1 MWLGVLILVLCILI
15 LVAGCVC
22 DPALLYLRPAAGT
35 SRLQFWLGCVV
46 SGFLWLLI
54 LGWRGHVGFWC
65 YRLVVVVFG
74 EFALG
79 WC

>member
-1 MWLGVLILVLCILI
+1 MAVLAGVFGFGFPL
-15 LVAGCVC
+15 
-22 DPALLYLRPAAGT
+22 AADFGLT
-35 SRLQFWLGCVV
+35 RAC
-46 SGFLWLLI
+46 
-54 LGWRGHVGFWC
+54 GFWC